1 VNGHDTQVADSDAGT
16 PDARAV
22 SSCPAEEV
30 VADIFDAFGRHHV
43 QAVTG
48 LLCDDVIEDLPG
60 VGAVEGINNEREF
73 LIGLF
78 AAFPDLRVEVLPR
91 YRCAT
96 GRRISRRALGAGH
109 VPCARACATLST
121 VPVSSLAIPV
131 TDDETAALER
141 RMRSVTPS
149 RAIFDGADLVRTC
162 AAIVMEPART

>member
-1 VNGHDTQVADSDAGT
+1 MNGHDTQVADSDAGT

-78 AAFPDLRVEVLPR
+78 AAFPDLRVEVTRLLAEGIGNIVAVAWICRGSFTGQPFQGLP
-91 YRCAT
+91 ASGKT
-96 GRRISRRALGAGH
+96 FVSRA
-109 VPCARACATLST
+109 
-121 VPVSSLAIPV
+121 
-131 TDDETAALER
+131 AAL
-141 RMRSVTPS
+141 SKCVTV
-149 RAIFDGADLVRTC
+149 GYGG
-162 AAIVMEPART
+162 

>member
-1 VNGHDTQVADSDAGT
+1 VNDHDTQVADSDAGT

-78 AAFPDLRVEVLPR
+78 AAFPDLRVEVTRLI
-91 YRCAT
+91 AV
-96 GRRISRRALGAGH
+96 GISWPSRGSAGD
-109 VPCARACATLST
+109 PS
-121 VPVSSLAIPV
+121 PVSRFKDCLR
-131 TDDETAALER
+131 AAR
-141 RMRSVTPS
+141 RSYRAPLLYRS
-149 RAIFDGADLVRTC
+149 A
-162 AAIVMEPART
+162 